1 MKTPTSLGRR
11 AVACGLAGVLAF
23 SCVGGLAACGS
34 SAASSASTETTS
46 TAETT
51 DQQATTR
58 TVTVDGTDYEIPAEV
73 DKVAPT
79 IGALAQV
86 TMMLSPTES
95 KVAVAS
101 TQQITD
107 RFKEVLPAYEEGNPS
122 SYDTS
127 DVEQIIESGA
137 QVAYGPGAAFSDE
150 QKQQLA
156 DAGVVF
162 VPMDNITTVD
172 GICDTTL
179 AIGQIL
185 GGNAET
191 RAEDFVAYW
200 KGNTEDAENRTAN
213 LTDDEKPTVLA
224 LGYSNGAWN
233 TETGQTMIT
242 SYIEAAGGVSLSKD
256 YTAQESSGGGRGRGG
271 ATVDEE
277 QIVTWNPD
285 YIITYSTDATDA
297 IMSDAA
303 LADVTAVKEGHVYTS
318 PQGLYLWSVRSGEGA
333 MMAPWIGTKIHPDLF
348 ADVDMTQMVKDFFK
362 NWYNYDLS
370 DKDAAAVLSGTY

>member
-1 MKTPTSLGRR
+1 
-11 AVACGLAGVLAF
+11 
-23 SCVGGLAACGS
+23 
-34 SAASSASTETTS
+34 
-46 TAETT
+46 
-51 DQQATTR
+51 
-58 TVTVDGTDYEIPAEV
+58 
-73 DKVAPT
+73 
-79 IGALAQV
+79 
-86 TMMLSPTES
+86 
-95 KVAVAS
+95 
-101 TQQITD
+101 
-107 RFKEVLPAYEEGNPS
+107 
-122 SYDTS
+122 
-127 DVEQIIESGA
+127 
-137 QVAYGPGAAFSDE
+137 
-150 QKQQLA
+150 
-156 DAGVVF
+156 
-162 VPMDNITTVD
+162 MDNITTVD

-185 GGNAET
+185 GGDAET
-191 RAEDFVAYW
+191 RAEDFVVYW

-213 LTDDEKPTVLA
+213 LTDGEKSTVLA

-256 YTAQESSGGGRGRGG
+256 YAAQESSGGGRGKGG

-277 QIVTWNPD
+277 QIVAWNPD
-285 YIITYSTDATDA
+285 YIITYSTGATDA

-333 MMAPWIGTKIHPDLF
+333 MMALWIGTKIHPDLF

-370 DKDAAAVLSGTY
+370 DEDAAAVLNGTY